1 MKDNISYEL
10 RNRIV
15 EEHLHCI
22 NTVIWQNWSLVQAAR
37 LERDDVY
44 QQLAIRLI
52 RCVDTYDPSKGP
64 LKKRIYAQL
73 KYELLN
79 CKEVRRLTG
88 ITGPRRCSVAGI
100 SSPWT
105 PSGRTANCIRNI
117 WRRSERSHHGLA
129 DHKRRSEHG

>member
-22 NTVIWQNWSLVQAAR
+22 NTVIWQNWSLIQAAR

-88 ITGPRRCSVAGI
+88 MTGARRSSARGTL
-100 SSPWT
+100 SPWM
-105 PSGRTANCIRNI
+105 PFGRTASCTGS
-117 WRRSERSHHGLA
+117 WRRRE
-129 DHKRRSEHG
+129 

>member
-1 MKDNISYEL
+1 MDNIIYLTE

-22 NTVIWQNWSLVQAAR
+22 NTVIRQNWTLIQAAR

-52 RCVDTYDPSKGP
+52 RCVDTYDPAKGE

-88 ITGPRRCSVAGI
+88 ITGAPKDFRRGQVVSLDAI
-100 SSPWT
+100 RED
-105 PSGRTANCIRNI
+105 SGLDQD
-117 WRRSERSHHGLA
+117 SLA
-129 DHKRRSEHG
+129 A

>member
-22 NTVIWQNWSLVQAAR
+22 NTVIWQNWSLIQAAR

-79 CKEVRRLTG
+79 CKDFDCPAYARGATLAVHT
-88 ITGPRRCSVAGI
+88 
-100 SSPWT
+100 
-105 PSGRTANCIRNI
+105 GRTPMGGRGAN
-117 WRRSERSHHGLA
+117 G
-129 DHKRRSEHG
+129 

>member
-1 MKDNISYEL
+1 MDNIIYLTE

-22 NTVIWQNWSLVQAAR
+22 NTVIRQNWTLIQAAR

-52 RCVDTYDPSKGP
+52 RCVDTYDPAKGE

-79 CKEVRRLTG
+79 CTDSRTRYGLTG
-88 ITGPRRCSVAGI
+88 APRDLRGAVI
-100 SSPWT
+100 SLEACGDMP
-105 PSGRTANCIRNI
+105 CYDL
-117 WRRSERSHHGLA
+117 LA
-129 DHKRRSEHG
+129 A

>member
-22 NTVIWQNWSLVQAAR
+22 DTVIRQNWTLIRAAR

-44 QQLAIRLI
+44 QQLALRLI
-52 RCVDTYDPSKGP
+52 RCVDTYDPAKGR
-64 LKKRIYAQL
+64 LEQHIYAQL

-79 CKEVRRLTG
+79 CKEVRRLTS
-88 ITGPRRCSVAGI
+88 ITNAPKNFRRGNVI
-100 SSPWT
+100 SIDAIRED
-105 PSGRTANCIRNI
+105 SGLYRDY
-117 WRRSERSHHGLA
+117 LA
-129 DHKRRSEHG
+129 A

>member
-1 MKDNISYEL
+1 MGDVYYLSE

-22 NTVIWQNWSLVQAAR
+22 NTVIRQNWALIQAAH

-52 RCVDTYDPSKGP
+52 RCVDTYDPAKGE

-88 ITGPRRCSVAGI
+88 FTGAPKDFRREGNVI
-100 SSPWT
+100 SLDAIRED
-105 PSGRTANCIRNI
+105 SGMYQKY
-117 WRRSERSHHGLA
+117 LA
-129 DHKRRSEHG
+129 A

>member
-1 MKDNISYEL
+1 MDNIIYLTE

-22 NTVIWQNWSLVQAAR
+22 NTVIRQNWTLIQAAR

-52 RCVDTYDPSKGP
+52 RCVDTYDPAKGE

-88 ITGPRRCSVAGI
+88 ITGAPKDFRRGKVVSLDTI
-100 SSPWT
+100 RED
-105 PSGRTANCIRNI
+105 SGLYQDY
-117 WRRSERSHHGLA
+117 LA
-129 DHKRRSEHG
+129 A

>member
-1 MKDNISYEL
+1 MAPTGHEDIS
-10 RNRIV
+10 
-15 EEHLHCI
+15 HH
-22 NTVIWQNWSLVQAAR
+22 TVIWQNWSLIQAAR

-52 RCVDTYDPSKGP
+52 RCVDTYDPAKGE

-88 ITGPRRCSVAGI
+88 LTGAPKEFRKGDRKSTRLN
-100 SSPWT
+100 SSHRDYMVRSRM
-105 PSGRTANCIRNI
+105 PSSA
-117 WRRSERSHHGLA
+117 
-129 DHKRRSEHG
+129 

>member
-22 NTVIWQNWSLVQAAR
+22 DTVIWQNWSLIQAAR

-52 RCVDTYDPSKGP
+52 RAVDTFVPDKGE
-64 LKKRIYAQL
+64 LAQHLNAQL
-73 KYELLN
+73 QYEMLN
-79 CKEVRRLTG
+79 CKDSHQRYGFTG
-88 ITGPRRCSVAGI
+88 APYDLRGAVISLSVCGDM
-100 SSPWT
+100 P
-105 PSGRTANCIRNI
+105 
-117 WRRSERSHHGLA
+117 A
-129 DHKRRSEHG
+129 DSLMVA

>member
-1 MKDNISYEL
+1 MKNNISYEL

-15 EEHLHCI
+15 EEQLHCI
-22 NTVIWQNWSLVQAAR
+22 DTVIRQNWALIRAAR

-52 RCVDTYDPSKGP
+52 RCVDTYDPAKGS

-88 ITGPRRCSVAGI
+88 ITGAPKDFRNGNVI
-100 SSPWT
+100 SLDAIRGD
-105 PSGRTANCIRNI
+105 SGLYQDYMA
-117 WRRSERSHHGLA
+117 A
-129 DHKRRSEHG
+129 

>member
-1 MKDNISYEL
+1 M
-10 RNRIV
+10 

-22 NTVIWQNWSLVQAAR
+22 DIVIRQNWTLIQAAH

-52 RCVDTYDPSKGP
+52 RCVDTYVPAKGS

-88 ITGPRRCSVAGI
+88 ITGAPKEFRGGNII
-100 SSPWT
+100 SLD
-105 PSGRTANCIRNI
+105 AIREGS
-117 WRRSERSHHGLA
+117 RLYQQLSA
-129 DHKRRSEHG
+129 A

>member
-1 MKDNISYEL
+1 MDNIIYLSD

-22 NTVIWQNWSLVQAAR
+22 DTVIGQNWPLIRATR

-52 RCVDTYDPSKGP
+52 RCVDTYDPAKGP
-64 LKKRIYAQL
+64 LKKRIYVQL

-88 ITGPRRCSVAGI
+88 ITGAPKEFRA
-100 SSPWT
+100 
-105 PSGRTANCIRNI
+105 
-117 WRRSERSHHGLA
+117 ERIVPIDALPEDSRLYYKFLA
-129 DHKRRSEHG
+129 A

>member
-1 MKDNISYEL
+1 MGPLFGPQNTKEKIKMGDIYYLSE
-10 RNRIV
+10 RNCVV

-22 NTVIWQNWSLVQAAR
+22 DTVIWQNWPLIEAAR

-52 RCVDTYDPSKGP
+52 RCVDTYDPAKGN

-88 ITGPRRCSVAGI
+88 ITGAPKDFRKGNII
-100 SSPWT
+100 SLDAIGED
-105 PSGRTANCIRNI
+105 SGLYD
-117 WRRSERSHHGLA
+117 ELA
-129 DHKRRSEHG
+129 AA

>member
-22 NTVIWQNWSLVQAAR
+22 NTVIWQNWSLIQAAR

-64 LKKRIYAQL
+64 LKMSAPF
-73 KYELLN
+73 EN
-79 CKEVRRLTG
+79 VDFRRNGVSFLTG
-88 ITGPRRCSVAGI
+88 QHTGVIQP
-100 SSPWT
+100 
-105 PSGRTANCIRNI
+105 
-117 WRRSERSHHGLA
+117 
-129 DHKRRSEHG
+129 

>member
-22 NTVIWQNWSLVQAAR
+22 DTVIRQNWTLIQAAH
-37 LERDDVY
+37 LEREDVY
-44 QQLAIRLI
+44 QQLAVRLI
-52 RCVDTYDPSKGP
+52 RCVDTYDPAKGS

-88 ITGPRRCSVAGI
+88 ITGAPKEFRRG
-100 SSPWT
+100 
-105 PSGRTANCIRNI
+105 NI
-117 WRRSERSHHGLA
+117 VSLNTIPEDSELYRDYLA
-129 DHKRRSEHG
+129 A

>member
-22 NTVIWQNWSLVQAAR
+22 NTVIWQNWSLIQAAR

-79 CKEVRRLTG
+79 WGTL
-88 ITGPRRCSVAGI
+88 
-100 SSPWT
+100 SPWM
-105 PSGRTANCIRNI
+105 PFGRTASCTGS
-117 WRRSERSHHGLA
+117 WRRRE
-129 DHKRRSEHG
+129 

>member
-1 MKDNISYEL
+1 MDNIIYLTE
-10 RNRIV
+10 RNRVV

-22 NTVIWQNWSLVQAAR
+22 DTVIRQNWSLLQAAR

-52 RCVDTYDPSKGP
+52 RCVDTYDPAKGD

-88 ITGPRRCSVAGI
+88 ITGAPKDFRRGKVI
-100 SSPWT
+100 SLD
-105 PSGRTANCIRNI
+105 AIRED
-117 WRRSERSHHGLA
+117 SELYRDYLA
-129 DHKRRSEHG
+129 A

>member
-1 MKDNISYEL
+1 M
-10 RNRIV
+10 
-15 EEHLHCI
+15 
-22 NTVIWQNWSLVQAAR
+22 
-37 LERDDVY
+37 Y

-88 ITGPRRCSVAGI
+88 MTGAPKEFRKGNII
-100 SSPWT
+100 SLD
-105 PSGRTANCIRNI
+105 AIRED
-117 WRRSERSHHGLA
+117 SELYRQLEA
-129 DHKRRSEHG
+129 A

>member
-1 MKDNISYEL
+1 MEDIYYLSE
-10 RNRIV
+10 RNRVV

-22 NTVIWQNWSLVQAAR
+22 DTVIWQNWPLIEAAR

-52 RCVDTYDPSKGP
+52 RCVETYDPAKGD

-88 ITGPRRCSVAGI
+88 ITGAPKDFRKGNII
-100 SSPWT
+100 SLDAIGED
-105 PSGRTANCIRNI
+105 SGLYD
-117 WRRSERSHHGLA
+117 ELA
-129 DHKRRSEHG
+129 AA

>member
-1 MKDNISYEL
+1 MKNNISYEF

-22 NTVIWQNWSLVQAAR
+22 DTVIWQNWTLIRAAR

-52 RCVDTYDPSKGP
+52 RCVDTYDPAKGE

-79 CKEVRRLTG
+79 CKEIRRLTG
-88 ITGPRRCSVAGI
+88 ITGAPKDFRRGKVI
-100 SSPWT
+100 SLDAIRED
-105 PSGRTANCIRNI
+105 SGLYQDYMA
-117 WRRSERSHHGLA
+117 A
-129 DHKRRSEHG
+129 

>member
-1 MKDNISYEL
+1 MDNIIYLTE

-22 NTVIWQNWSLVQAAR
+22 NTVIRQNWTLIQAAR

-52 RCVDTYDPSKGP
+52 RCVDTYDPAK
-64 LKKRIYAQL
+64 L

-88 ITGPRRCSVAGI
+88 ITGAPKDFRRGKVVSLDAI
-100 SSPWT
+100 RED
-105 PSGRTANCIRNI
+105 SGLYQDY
-117 WRRSERSHHGLA
+117 LA
-129 DHKRRSEHG
+129 A

>member
-22 NTVIWQNWSLVQAAR
+22 DTVIWQNWTLIQAAR

-52 RCVDTYDPSKGP
+52 RCVDTYDPAKGS

-88 ITGPRRCSVAGI
+88 ITGAPKEFRGGNII
-100 SSPWT
+100 SLD
-105 PSGRTANCIRNI
+105 AIRED
-117 WRRSERSHHGLA
+117 SELYQEYLA
-129 DHKRRSEHG
+129 A